1 MPLSRLSFR
10 ELQNRPVRSLLTLL
24 SIVIG
29 AGAIIATSLSTS
41 SARLAQKAMVD
52 AVTGNASLEIQ
63 AVGGGSFDAKSVAF
77 LNDIPDLEVVSPAIR
92 RFSTMSLP
100 RPAADAATPPVE
112 DDTVQDDIKKA
123 RPKKFRVQLLG
134 VNLEDDQRV
143 RKTRVV
149 AGADPLAKPSD
160 PSNESAPNPTPASKN
175 DVWIDD
181 GFARSAKLD
190 IGQEILLLTKSGV
203 QSAHIAGLIHSESA
217 SSAFQSALVIAPL
230 RTVQRW
236 TRSPGKLDLVQI
248 ILRDE
253 RKLADVQ
260 QAIQSQLPEG
270 VLVRPP
276 SLRSEMASESTFAIQ
291 RGLLIATIFSL
302 IMATFIIFNTFQMNI
317 GERRR
322 QLGILRAVGTTRR
335 QILHMVLREA
345 AILGV
350 LGSILGCTLGYF
362 GASVLNQSTSALLQI
377 DIPYSQLEI
386 LPVVLAI
393 VGGIAVSILGAV
405 IPAVMAS
412 ITSPADAMKAV
423 SDAKVRIPWSTWF
436 GLGCVSIVLGTFIQ
450 VISAREWINV
460 QFGTAGIVLIILG
473 VILLLPASLPLLTR
487 IAAAPL
493 MWMFPAETRLARK
506 QVLRHPGRSA
516 MTIGIMLVAMAMG
529 IGMASTILDNIRD
542 VQGWYRRTIVGDF
555 FIRAAMPDM
564 SSGHA
569 ADMPDGFVDQVRH
582 VEGVDLVDTIRFV
595 SARSGESSV
604 IVVVR
609 EFTSDN
615 QDYFDLIRGN
625 PSEVMQGIRGG
636 KVVIGSVLSERLQL
650 TERDSLELETNEG
663 KTRLEIVGVTNEY
676 LAGGLTVYMAA
687 DQAKRLL
694 SVEGTDAVII
704 RANPAKKASVA
715 KSLED
720 LSGKEGLMFQS
731 FADMAQIIE
740 SMINGVVG
748 GLWAVL
754 ALGALI
760 AAFGLINTLAMN
772 ILEQTREIGMLRVI
786 AMTRW
791 QIRKMILAQALIMSL
806 IGVIPGVLLGVGIA
820 SVINFSTMVVTGHS
834 VRFQFYP
841 EMMLAAIV
849 FELAVVVLAAMFPAE
864 RAARLHLASAL
875 QYE

>member
-100 RPAADAATPPVE
+100 RPTADAATPPSQG
-112 DDTVQDDIKKA
+112 DNAQDETKES

-149 AGADPLAKPSD
+149 AGADPLAKPD
-160 PSNESAPNPTPASKN
+160 EPSNESAPNPNPASKN

-190 IGQEILLLTKSGV
+190 IGQQILLLTKSGV
-203 QSAHIAGLIHSESA
+203 QSARIAGLIHSESA

-248 ILRDE
+248 VLRDE

-260 QAIQSQLPEG
+260 KAIQSQLPEG
-270 VLVRPP
+270 VQVRPP

-436 GLGCVSIVLGTFIQ
+436 GLGCVSIVVGAFIQ
-450 VISAREWINV
+450 VISALEWINV
-460 QFGTAGIVLIILG
+460 RFGTAGIVLIILG

-609 EFTSDN
+609 EFTSDK

-625 PSEVMQGIRGG
+625 EPEVMQGIRSG
-636 KVVIGSVLSERLQL
+636 KVVIGSVLSERSQL
-650 TERDSLELETNEG
+650 TEGNSIELETNEG

-704 RANPAKKASVA
+704 RANPAKMASVA

-720 LSGKEGLMFQS
+720 LSDKEGLMFQS

-740 SMINGVVG
+740 GMINGVVG